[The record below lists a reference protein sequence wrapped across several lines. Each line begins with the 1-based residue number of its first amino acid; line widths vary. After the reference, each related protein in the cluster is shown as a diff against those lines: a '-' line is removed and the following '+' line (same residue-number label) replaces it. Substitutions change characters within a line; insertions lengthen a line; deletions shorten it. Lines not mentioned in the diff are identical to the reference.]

1 MSLEK
6 GAWHMQFCIMKTM
19 TANEALQWRYA
30 TKRMTSKAVPENTV
44 NKIIEAIHFSPSSLG
59 LQPYEVLLITNAE
72 MKKKILPIAFNQKQI
87 VESSHLLVFV
97 AWDKY
102 TDKRIDNVF
111 DHLAK
116 ERNQSAADVEGQKSA
131 AKKFFSA
138 LSEEAQFYHAAK
150 QAGIAL
156 GIAVLTAA
164 IEGIDASSMEGFN
177 PAALDELLGLKEK
190 GLRSTA
196 LLALGYRD
204 VANDWN
210 YKLKKVRKPLKEL
223 ITTIK

>member
-1 MSLEK
+1 
-6 GAWHMQFCIMKTM
+6 MQFCIMKSII
-19 TANEALQWRYA
+19 ANEALQWRYA
-30 TKRMTSKAVPENTV
+30 TKRMINKAVPESTV
-44 NKIIEAIHFSPSSLG
+44 NKIIEAIHLSPSSLG
-59 LQPYEVLLITNAE
+59 LQPYEILVINNAE
-72 MKKKILPIAFNQKQI
+72 MKQKNLPIAFNQKQI
-87 VESSHLLVFV
+87 VESSHLLVFA

-102 TDKRIDNVF
+102 TDERIDNVF
-111 DHLAK
+111 NHLAQQ
-116 ERNQSAADVEGQKSA
+116 RNQPLAEVEGQKSA

-138 LSEEAQFYHAAK
+138 LSNEAQFYHAAK

-164 IEGIDASSMEGFN
+164 IEEIDASSMEGFN
-177 PAALDELLGLKEK
+177 PSALDELLGLKEK